1 MHIKHTCTKRR
12 PRQIWQ
18 KMKTWRIII
27 IKILISMKMEPRYL
41 PNLGGWALEI
51 SRNQG
56 LISTKHTQ
64 KLTSNILLVSRVNQH
79 LTRDLHE
86 ARQIKLIIRCHFKI
100 FRVDFVFKWENTL
113 IIIKNRKYKKKLW
126 PSKWWIRGSRTYT
139 IFMTKKVRNHLT
151 LTLGI

>member
-1 MHIKHTCTKRR
+1 
-12 PRQIWQ
+12 
-18 KMKTWRIII
+18 
-27 IKILISMKMEPRYL
+27 MKMEPRYL

-86 ARQIKLIIRCHFKI
+86 ARQIKLIIRCHFKNI
-100 FRVDFVFKWENTL
+100 SSGFRLQMREHPYHN
-113 IIIKNRKYKKKLW
+113 KK
-126 PSKWWIRGSRTYT
+126 
-139 IFMTKKVRNHLT
+139 
-151 LTLGI
+151 